1 MDHVLDPAFFPDAE
15 MNSISGTSDNSR
27 IKAHI
32 VRAFGAAH
40 DYDRYALVQR
50 RVATDLAERIATI
63 ALPPEPRI
71 CEIGCGTGFLG
82 AALTHTIPRGEFLLT
97 DLAPTMIER
106 ARSRLGANPRFRFA
120 VVDGEHPAALE
131 DDGPFDLICSSLA
144 VQWFFDLKAGLE
156 RLFAQL
162 RPGGS
167 LLVSTLTQGTFAE
180 WEQAH
185 AAAGLTPAFDA
196 YPCPAELRAMQLDR
210 VMPRVDVWSVTEK
223 HRDGWAFLRSLK
235 AIGAHATKHARH
247 PLTPSQLRRVVER
260 FDAGDARI
268 TYCMA
273 TCLYSKP
280 AHGHTDV
287 SS

>member
-1 MDHVLDPAFFPDAE
+1 MDHVLDSEISSDSE
-15 MNSISGTSDNSR
+15 MNSSSSTSGDSR
-27 IKAHI
+27 IKARIMH
-32 VRAFGAAH
+32 AFGTAH

-50 RVATDLAERIATI
+50 RVATDLAERIGTI
-63 ALPPEPRI
+63 ALPSEPRI

-82 AALTHTIPRGEFLLT
+82 AALAHTIPHGEFLLT

-106 ARSRLGANPRFRFA
+106 ARSRLGADPRFRFG

-156 RLFAQL
+156 GLFAQL

-185 AAAGLTPAFDA
+185 AAAGLMPAFDA
-196 YPCPAELRAMQLDR
+196 YPCPTELRAMQLEG
-210 VMPRVDVWSVTEK
+210 VIPHVDVWSVTEK
-223 HRDGWAFLRSLK
+223 HDDGWAFLRSLK
-235 AIGAHATKHARH
+235 AIGAHASKHSRR

-268 TYCMA
+268 TYCVA

-280 AHGHTDV
+280 ARGHTDV
-287 SS
+287 SA